1 MAGRLYIL
9 TALIAAALTWSS
21 AIAQPIEAKIRSVG
35 FPASTQAGFVSRP
48 GQWMP
53 ILCELRMP
61 GSDNLQGLLS
71 NEQIDLDGDRVAYN
85 TPLVLTGGGKPKR
98 VWLYAANSFRPGFSS
113 RTDVNVINAAGATV
127 VSQELPET
135 DALYNQMLVLDISAR
150 PVERLH
156 RKLTSSFMADDDDPG
171 RKFYR
176 AVMVSRM
183 PAADLPDR
191 WWGLES
197 VDVVIW
203 DSPVPNELNAAQRE
217 ALIRWVLNGGQL
229 VVGLGANWG
238 NLRDT
243 EFVRGIPAKNL
254 PGIIPL
260 VGDTPSVTVR
270 TLKRFFA
277 RFGNSLEL
285 YPNADGG
292 QSAQFSDPIPISTA
306 RQRTPG
312 LRTFWDTLP
321 DRSTVDLIVMDMA
334 GRGRVT
340 TVAAAIHDLLSVNL
354 DATFLY
360 ELLDLSP
367 MRSEWIEKEAERSIM
382 RDRAALF
389 EPIAAVTAF
398 TDVVVLFRVVAIIFV
413 VAYGL
418 AAVFGTWWWLGRR
431 GLTHLSWTAFAVCA
445 ATASVLSLAA
455 VKLMRGVTTEV
466 RSVSFVDL
474 NSGSTDGRGP
484 CWFGYRSPSRERID
498 LTLPGVDNYLR
509 PMSPPSRIGM
519 SRYATPARY
528 AALPAKAQL
537 SGTLLRASL
546 KQFEG
551 YWSGKLDGTVF
562 GRITV
567 DRGSGRLTP
576 DSWIQNDLPYPLE
589 RGVLLYLDPRLDNKG
604 DRAPRRPATA
614 TIRVP
619 GQSAPETMHWSFDP
633 QDSKKRE
640 YIVPASNVLTVAI
653 DKIDAGGEKFYGRNV
668 KEYALTDGAISR
680 WSLRADRQLSD
691 MPDLPNLRLAQLSW
705 LGGGLT
711 DFGGMDAF
719 RAALLASTRNLFLH
733 LNQKLTGTVSSLDC
747 SGMVSVDITHWLVR
761 GYAVLIAE
769 SLAPGPATLHRFG
782 KPQRTRKGV
791 TFYRVRIPITFVGQ
805 PPAPP
810 NLGGQP

>member
-1 MAGRLYIL
+1 MVVRPYIL
-9 TALIAAALTWSS
+9 IASIAGTLASSS
-21 AIAQPIEAKIRSVG
+21 AIAQPVEVKIRSVG
-35 FPASTQAGFVSRP
+35 FPAATQAGFVSRP

-61 GSDNLQGLLS
+61 GSDNLAGQLS
-71 NEQIDLDGDRVAYN
+71 SEHIDLDGDRVAYN
-85 TPLVLTGGGKPKR
+85 APLVLTGGGKPKR

-113 RTDVNVINAAGATV
+113 LTDVNVINAAGATV
-127 VSQELPET
+127 ASEELPET

-156 RKLTSSFMADDDDPG
+156 RKLQSSFMADDDDPG
-171 RKFYR
+171 RRFYR
-176 AVMVSRM
+176 AVAVSRM
-183 PAADLPDR
+183 PAAHLPDR

-203 DSPVPNELNAAQRE
+203 DSPDPNELNASQRE

-229 VVGLGANWG
+229 VVGVGANWG

-243 EFVRGIPAKNL
+243 EFVRGIPAKKL

-260 VGDTPSVTVR
+260 VGDAPTVTVR

-277 RFGNSLEL
+277 RYGNSLAL
-285 YPNADGG
+285 HPNAEGG
-292 QSAQFSDPIPISTA
+292 QSAQFSDPISVSTA

-321 DRSTVDLIVMDMA
+321 DQRTVDLIVMEIV

-340 TVAAAIHDLLSVNL
+340 TVAAALNDLLSVNV

-367 MRSEWIEKEAERSIM
+367 MHADWIEKEAERSIG

-431 GLTHLSWTAFAVCA
+431 GLTHLSWTAFAACA
-445 ATASVLSLAA
+445 ATASVLSLGA
-455 VKLMRGVTTEV
+455 VKLIRGVTTEV

-474 NSGSTDGRGP
+474 DSGSAEARGP

-509 PMSPPSRIGM
+509 PMSPPSRVGQ

-528 AALPAKAQL
+528 AASPAKAQL

-551 YWSGKLDGTVF
+551 YWSGTLNGTVF

-567 DRGSGRLTP
+567 DRSSGRLTP
-576 DSWIQNDLPYPLE
+576 DSWIQNDLPHALQ

-619 GQSAPETMHWSFDP
+619 GQPAGVTMHWSFDP
-633 QDSKKRE
+633 QDSQRRE
-640 YIVPASNVLTVAI
+640 DIVPASNVLMVAI
-653 DKIDAGGEKFYGRNV
+653 DKINAGGEKFYARNV
-668 KEYALTDGAISR
+668 KEYALTDAAIGR
-680 WSLRADRQLSD
+680 WSLRADRQLSN
-691 MPDLPNLRLAQLSW
+691 MPDLPTLRQGQLSW
-705 LGGGLT
+705 LGGGLL
-711 DFGGMDAF
+711 DRGMDAY
-719 RAALLASTRNLFLH
+719 RAALLSSTRNLFLH
-733 LNQKLTGTVSSLDC
+733 MKRDLTRTVASLDC
-747 SGMVSVDITHWLVR
+747 SGMVNVDVTHWLMR

-782 KPQRTRKGV
+782 KPQPTRRGV

-810 NLGGQP
+810 NLGGEP